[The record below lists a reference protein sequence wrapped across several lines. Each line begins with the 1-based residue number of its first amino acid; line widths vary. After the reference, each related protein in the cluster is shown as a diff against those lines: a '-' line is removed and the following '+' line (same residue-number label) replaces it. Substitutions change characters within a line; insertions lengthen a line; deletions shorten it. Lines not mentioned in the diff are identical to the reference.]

1 VNDLHE
7 PVRDPHFRARRMV
20 YDVPGES
27 LPRVAEW
34 PAAFGAF
41 ASGAPLAPTPRIG
54 QHSREVLAEHGIDD
68 AAINALV
75 EAGVVRQAAA
85 SLGLA
90 PCFAGLAEDPPDL
103 TALLGEA
110 PSGAEGG
117 Q

>member
-1 VNDLHE
+1 LHE

-34 PAAFGAF
+34 PAAFAAF
-41 ASGAPLAPTPRIG
+41 ASGTPLSPTPRIG
-54 QHSREVLAEHGIDD
+54 QHSREVLAEHGMAD
-68 AAINALV
+68 AEVNGLI

-103 TALLGEA
+103 TAPLRES